1 MKKYLILFC
10 NLALLIGCLDK
21 QPNND
26 EDKKNRLYLKEL
38 RANGKTIEWFY
49 YSLIGDVTADYI
61 LLYDPVNNK
70 NDTIVNSTNI
80 KDVSFSN
87 NEIILSFYGK
97 PKIYQNSISVK
108 KNVAGLNIK
117 VDTTAVS
124 SGPIVRKFY
133 QKK

>member
-1 MKKYLILFC
+1 MKKYLILFFSFV
-10 NLALLIGCLDK
+10 LLIGCKDK
-21 QPNND
+21 
-26 EDKKNRLYLKEL
+26 EVDKKNRLYLKEIPV
-38 RANGKTIEWFY
+38 NDKTIEWFY
-49 YSLIGDVTADYI
+49 YSLVGDVTADYV

-97 PKIYQNSISVK
+97 PKIYQNPISLK
-108 KNVAGLNIK
+108 QNIAGLNIK

-124 SGPIVRKFY
+124 SGPTVRKFY